1 VSDFTVIQYGIDVY
15 GRPVY
20 MTRFMADWFESYCEH
35 LGRRP
40 RILQGAYM
48 ERLGGGAASSEGAHD
63 KAKCLDLDHMVRTAR
78 QRGAG
83 AYRRDETWRHGS
95 MRKHMHLTLGADAPG
110 SPMAEILWDSYVA
123 RGDGLGI
130 QPPQPD
136 YEWRP
141 DPLVL
146 VPPEDDMTPEQAQ
159 QLDGLTKAVA
169 GLADMVEALAEGND
183 GIKRRITKS
192 KREILA
198 AVKAD

>member
-1 VSDFTVIQYGIDVY
+1 
-15 GRPVY
+15 
-20 MTRFMADWFESYCEH
+20 
-35 LGRRP
+35 
-40 RILQGAYM
+40 
-48 ERLGGGAASSEGAHD
+48 
-63 KAKCLDLDHMVRTAR
+63 
-78 QRGAG
+78 
-83 AYRRDETWRHGS
+83 
-95 MRKHMHLTLGADAPG
+95 
-110 SPMAEILWDSYVA
+110 MAEILWDSYVA